1 MLAIGVQMREENVHF
16 RFEFFRILAY
26 SKVRNNGV
34 DTREGKKVAV
44 VWSVFYLR
52 LVLFDFCAQFELA
65 KIVVEL
71 SDVGPGVGVSYP

>member
-1 MLAIGVQMREENVHF
+1 MLAIGVQVREENVHF

-44 VWSVFYLR
+44 VWSL
-52 LVLFDFCAQFELA
+52 
-65 KIVVEL
+65 IITW
-71 SDVGPGVGVSYP
+71 S